1 MSRKK
6 PKKDR
11 SEEAEVPIS
20 AMIDVVFLLLIYF
33 IVTSKEIVDEA
44 WVSVNLPGPPPP
56 DQPKIEPPPTIDIFV
71 QSDRYIY
78 QGNDRSLDE
87 MERTLMGLGAAMG
100 EDVTI
105 NIKVSLKAKHQMLVL
120 LLDRMNKHKL
130 SKFNLHTLKDPL
142 SQ

>member
-1 MSRKK
+1 MAKK
-6 PKKDR
+6 KKKDR
-11 SEEAEVPIS
+11 SEEAEVPIA
-20 AMIDVVFLLLIYF
+20 AMIDVTFLLLIYF

-56 DQPKIEPPPTIDIFV
+56 EKVEEEPPPSIDIFV

-78 QGNDRSLDE
+78 QGNDKDLDD
-87 MERTLMGLGAAMG
+87 MEKTLMGIGSAMG

-105 NIKVSLKAKHQMLVL
+105 NVKVSLKAHHEKLVL
-120 LLDRMNKHKL
+120 LLDRMNKANL
-130 SKFNLHTLKDPL
+130 QNFNLHSLKEPL

>member
-1 MSRKK
+1 MAKK
-6 PKKDR
+6 KKKDR
-11 SEEAEVPIS
+11 SEEAEVPIA
-20 AMIDVVFLLLIYF
+20 AMIDVTFLLLIYF

-56 DQPKIEPPPTIDIFV
+56 EQIEEEPPPSIDIFV

-78 QGNDRSLDE
+78 QGNDKDLDD
-87 MERTLMGLGAAMG
+87 MEKTLMGIGSAMG

-105 NIKVSLKAKHQMLVL
+105 NVKVSLKAHHEKLVL
-120 LLDRMNKHKL
+120 LLDRMNKANL
-130 SKFNLHTLKDPL
+130 QNFNLHSLKEPL

>member
-1 MSRKK
+1 MAKK
-6 PKKDR
+6 EKKDR
-11 SEEAEVPIS
+11 SEKAEVPIA
-20 AMIDVVFLLLIYF
+20 AMIDVTFLLLIYF

-56 DQPKIEPPPTIDIFV
+56 EAVPDEPPPTIDIFV

-78 QGNDRSLDE
+78 QGNDKDLDD
-87 MERTLMGLGAAMG
+87 MEKTLMGLSSAMG

-105 NIKVSLKAKHQMLVL
+105 NVKVSLKAKHETLVL
-120 LLDRMNKHKL
+120 LLDRMNKAKL
-130 SKFNLHTLKDPL
+130 QNFNLHSLKEPL